1 MLCAHSSRRS
11 SALAFLLASLLAVAV
26 PAAAQVTGTIAGT
39 TKDASGAV
47 LPGVTVTV
55 TGPALQRAS
64 ASATSSADGTYRV
77 TLLPPGTYDVKFE
90 LSGFCAVSRRA
101 VEVAINQQTTV
112 DASLAVGG
120 VTESVDVSGTSP
132 LVEVN
137 RSDLTSRV
145 SSRTIDALPLN
156 GRNFVD
162 LVGLAPGAR
171 PVPEGQQGANVSIF
185 GERGSAVSFLV
196 DGAENND
203 PLNGGASLRYTQDS
217 IREFEVITT
226 GYEAEFGRAQGGV
239 VNIATRSGTNA
250 LDGRAFWFRRDDAF
264 DSSNVEGQEPPALGR
279 NQWGGTLGGPVK
291 RDKAFFFG

>member
-11 SALAFLLASLLAVAV
+11 SALAFLLAVLPAVAV

-90 LSGFCAVSRRA
+90 LSGFSAVSRRA

-196 DGAENND
+196 DGAENN
-203 PLNGGASLRYTQDS
+203 
-217 IREFEVITT
+217 
-226 GYEAEFGRAQGGV
+226 
-239 VNIATRSGTNA
+239 
-250 LDGRAFWFRRDDAF
+250 
-264 DSSNVEGQEPPALGR
+264 
-279 NQWGGTLGGPVK
+279 
-291 RDKAFFFG
+291 